1 MSSKNYYVPVLKW
14 KRGEQKAIENLSTNS
29 LDNIMPLIEIAPIE
43 FDYENNR
50 PKKTIDEHISNIPES
65 ILTSLKSVSCF
76 IDGFTIEDEELLTDG
91 THAIKYIIENSI
103 KNESNVIP
111 VTGIGREISYDSA
124 IKNMLDNNTI
134 DKLCIRI
141 EESNFSMLNS
151 NLQSILNKF
160 DITPDKCHIILDLK
174 EVKPTSISSLQLLL
188 PMLINNMINLNDWI
202 SITLVSTAFPV
213 NLGIVPKNSA
223 KILLRSEYDLWK
235 EISIKGNLIRPIQ
248 FGDYAISNPE
258 YTDMDPRYINMS
270 GNIRYTIDNG
280 FLIYK
285 GITTK
290 SNGFSQMIPMCKD
303 LVKSKYFSGEKFSW
317 GDTQIYNCANGI
329 GSTGNAETWRRIGT
343 NHHIE
348 FVIDQLSK
356 INYFPVPLYA

>member
-1 MSSKNYYVPVLKW
+1 MNSKNYYVPILKW
-14 KRGEQKAIENLSTNS
+14 KRGEQKAIENLSS
-29 LDNIMPLIEIAPIE
+29 WSIDNIMPLIEISPIE

-50 PKKTIDEHISNIPES
+50 PKKTIDDHIRNIPDS
-65 ILTSLKSVSCF
+65 ILTSLKNMPCF
-76 IDGFTIEDEELLTDG
+76 IDGFTIEDEDLLIGG
-91 THAIKYIIENSI
+91 TNAIEFIIKNSI
-103 KNESNVIP
+103 KNGCNVIP
-111 VTGIGREISYDSA
+111 VTGIGREPNYDIA
-124 IKNMLDNNTI
+124 IKNMLDSQTI
-134 DKLCIRI
+134 NELCIRI

-151 NLQSILNKF
+151 NLQSILDKF
-160 DITPDKCHIILDLK
+160 NITPDKCHIVLDLK

-202 SITLVSTAFPV
+202 SITLATTTFPV
-213 NLGIVPKNSA
+213 NLSVVPKNST
-223 KILLRSEYDLWK
+223 KVLSRSEYDLWK
-235 EISIKGNLIRPIQ
+235 EITIKGNLIRPIQ

-270 GNIRYTIDNG
+270 GNIRYTIDSG

-303 LVKSKYFSGEKFSW
+303 LVKSKYFSGENFSW
-317 GDTQIYNCANGI
+317 GDTKIYECANGI
-329 GSTGNAETWRRIGT
+329 GTTGNAETWRRIGT

-348 FVIDQLSK
+348 FVVDQLSK
-356 INYFPVPLYA
+356 INYFLIPLHA